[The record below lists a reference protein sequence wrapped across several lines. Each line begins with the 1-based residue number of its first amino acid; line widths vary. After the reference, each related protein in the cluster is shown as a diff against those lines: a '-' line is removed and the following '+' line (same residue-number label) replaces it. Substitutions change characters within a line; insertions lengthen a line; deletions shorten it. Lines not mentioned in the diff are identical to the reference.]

1 MIFFDKGRSCARK
14 NFGANRDQ
22 RIGWVCT
29 VNNRCAILL
38 KDSAQEDSMDRLIV
52 RYARLSFRQKLAV
65 TVTALAPVLA
75 SLIALS
81 WMGAGVARGALA
93 FGTLLYLTSI
103 NTLFFL
109 YDARR

>member
-1 MIFFDKGRSCARK
+1 
-14 NFGANRDQ
+14 
-22 RIGWVCT
+22 
-29 VNNRCAILL
+29 
-38 KDSAQEDSMDRLIV
+38 MDRLIV